1 MKIQLLFFGIVSD
14 VLETSS
20 LEIELDNTC
29 TIQHLKAQLVASYPV
44 LKNIDSYAFA
54 VNEVYATDTTVLK
67 EKDVVAIIPPVSG
80 G

>member
-1 MKIQLLFFGIVSD
+1 MKLQLLFFGIVSD

-20 LEIELDNTC
+20 LEIELANKC
-29 TIQHLKAQLVASYPV
+29 TIQHLKTLLVAIYPV
-44 LKNIDSYAFA
+44 LKNLDSYAFA